1 LMVGMDLGK
10 LGKECLGIGV
20 EAPHARGKCGDFKVS
35 LLPSLPRP
43 PFVFFGGTIPTP
55 TPLLKTPPMPSNRL
69 TVAFLIGMSCLSG
82 LAQTPPPAPAAQKG
96 PAPASKEAEEDAE
109 IIVLA
114 GLPHLKEKEAI
125 LSYAR
130 QTYIKAD
137 LIKDKPLLQI
147 IRLSL
152 AKLEDQPENAAKI
165 RQEHLVQLAEYF
177 TKQAMAAQDAGQMAD
192 ALRLAQVAIRCNPGN
207 AKAKLFYANF
217 LHNIAGRTDDG
228 IQTLKHGLEFLP
240 VDDPLTK
247 DYLERYFQLLQ
258 ARERDQEVIDE
269 SLKLIQVTKNMPT
282 YMRDSLSMSAATSL
296 YWTGKYPD
304 AVNIINASSLD
315 TQPNGLLLKARALFE
330 GGKTQE
336 SINLLEAKT
345 SAFKGAGR
353 DAILSQLARFHIL
366 LGQHKLALA
375 VTQERISADEKA
387 PFPHIQKLQ
396 LLDRLGLKDEFDK
409 ELRLTFAQYAG
420 SSAPMIALANFAAE
434 KGYAELTGA
443 LANSA
448 AQHGLERATFAAL
461 HLEAILNGPN
471 PGQVIVQYQQIVAA
485 DKAFFKSNEA
495 IVQALLAIAYH
506 ARQKPDAVV
515 AKRDR
520 DIGDR
525 YLTEFLKAKD
535 LGPEAYR
542 SVGRHLRSIRAGD
555 AAVRV
560 LEAGITLFPRYS
572 QLRSEYISA
581 RILAGQTETYGTRK
595 SVADELELLLTMRRP
610 SPAIWQEA
618 VSWLRSESKLPAD
631 RQRKLEAAM
640 SPLIRSN
647 LDPEALAGR

>member
-1 LMVGMDLGK
+1 M
-10 LGKECLGIGV
+10 
-20 EAPHARGKCGDFKVS
+20 
-35 LLPSLPRP
+35 LP
-43 PFVFFGGTIPTP
+43 T
-55 TPLLKTPPMPSNRL
+55 RL
-69 TVAFLIGMSCLSG
+69 TFALLLGMSTLSG
-82 LAQTPPPAPAAQKG
+82 PAQSPPPPPAAQKS

-165 RQEHLVQLAEYF
+165 RQEHLIQLAEYF

-192 ALRLAQVAIRCNPGN
+192 AQRLAQVAIRCNPGN
-207 AKAKLFYANF
+207 AKSKLFYANF

-258 ARERDQEVIDE
+258 ARERDQEVIDG

-315 TQPNGLLLKARALFE
+315 TQPSGVLLKARALFE

-353 DAILSQLARFHIL
+353 DAVLSQLARFHIL
-366 LGQHKLALA
+366 LGQHKMALE

-396 LLDRLGLKDEFDK
+396 LLDRLSLKDEFDK
-409 ELRLTFAQYAG
+409 ELRLIFANYAG
-420 SSAPMIALANFAAE
+420 NSAPMIALANFAAE

-461 HLEAILNGPN
+461 HLEAILNGPE

-495 IVQALLAIAYH
+495 IVQALIAIAYH
-506 ARQKPDAVV
+506 ARQKTDAVIT
-515 AKRDR
+515 KRDR

-525 YLTEFLKAKD
+525 YLTEFLKSKD

-572 QLRSEYISA
+572 QLRADYISA

-595 SVADELELLLTMRRP
+595 SVADELELLLTLRRP

>member
-1 LMVGMDLGK
+1 M
-10 LGKECLGIGV
+10 
-20 EAPHARGKCGDFKVS
+20 
-35 LLPSLPRP
+35 
-43 PFVFFGGTIPTP
+43 P
-55 TPLLKTPPMPSNRL
+55 TPLLKTPPMLPIRL
-69 TVAFLIGMSCLSG
+69 TAAFLLGMTCLSG
-82 LAQTPPPAPAAQKG
+82 LAQTPPPSPATPKPA
-96 PAPASKEAEEDAE
+96 APASKEAEEDAE

-114 GLPHLKEKEAI
+114 GLPHLKDKEAI

-137 LIKDKPLLQI
+137 LIKDKALLQI
-147 IRLSL
+147 IRLTL
-152 AKLEDQPENAAKI
+152 TKLEDQPENAAKI
-165 RQEHLVQLAEYF
+165 RQEHLNQLAEYF
-177 TKQAMAAQDAGQMAD
+177 TIQAMAAQDAGQMAD

-217 LHNIAGRTDDG
+217 LHNVAGRTDDA

-240 VDDPLTK
+240 VGDPLTK
-247 DYLERYFQLLQ
+247 DYMDRYFQLLQ

-269 SLKLIQVTKNMPT
+269 SLKLIQATKNMPT
-282 YMRDSLSMSAATSL
+282 YMRDSLAMAAATSL
-296 YWTGKYPD
+296 YWVGKYPD
-304 AVNIINASSLD
+304 AVNLINSNTLD

-336 SINLLEAKT
+336 SIRLLESKT
-345 SAFKGAGR
+345 SEFKGAGR
-353 DAILSQLARFHIL
+353 DAIFSQLARFHIL
-366 LGQHKLALA
+366 LGQHRLALA
-375 VTQERISADEKA
+375 VTEDRISAEPKA

-409 ELRLTFAQYAG
+409 ELRLIFANYAG
-420 SSAPMIALANFAAE
+420 NSAPMIALANFAAE

-443 LANSA
+443 IATSA
-448 AQHGLERATFAAL
+448 AQQGLERATFAAL
-461 HLEAILNGPN
+461 HLEALLNGPD
-471 PGQVIVQYQQIVAA
+471 PGQVIVQHRQIIAA

-495 IVQALLAIAYH
+495 IVQALLAISYH
-506 ARQKPDAVV
+506 ARQKPDAAT
-515 AKRDR
+515 AKHDR
-520 DIGDR
+520 DVGDR
-525 YLTEFLKAKD
+525 YLVEFLKAKD

-542 SVGRHLRSIRAGD
+542 SVGRHLRAIRAGD

-560 LEAGITLFPRYS
+560 LEAGVTLFPRYS
-572 QLRSEYISA
+572 QLRADYISA

-595 SVADELELLLTMRRP
+595 SVADELELLMTMRRP

-618 VSWLRSESKLPAD
+618 VTWLRSESKLPAE
-631 RQRKLEAAM
+631 RLRKLDAAM

>member
-1 LMVGMDLGK
+1 M
-10 LGKECLGIGV
+10 
-20 EAPHARGKCGDFKVS
+20 
-35 LLPSLPRP
+35 LPP
-43 PFVFFGGTIPTP
+43 
-55 TPLLKTPPMPSNRL
+55 RL
-69 TVAFLIGMSCLSG
+69 TVAFLLGMSTLAG
-82 LAQTPPPAPAAQKG
+82 LAQTPAPTPAAQKS
-96 PAPASKEAEEDAE
+96 PTPASKEAEEDAE

-177 TKQAMAAQDAGQMAD
+177 TKQAMAAQEAGQMAD

-207 AKAKLFYANF
+207 AKSKLFYANF

-315 TQPNGLLLKARALFE
+315 AQPSGLLLKARALFE

-336 SINLLEAKT
+336 SISLLEAKT

-366 LGQHKLALA
+366 LGQHKMALA

-495 IVQALLAIAYH
+495 IVQALIAIAYH
-506 ARQKPDAVV
+506 ARQKPDPVI

-560 LEAGITLFPRYS
+560 LEAGITLYPRYS
-572 QLRSEYISA
+572 QLRADYISA

-595 SVADELELLLTMRRP
+595 SVADELELLLTLRRP

>member
-1 LMVGMDLGK
+1 M
-10 LGKECLGIGV
+10 
-20 EAPHARGKCGDFKVS
+20 
-35 LLPSLPRP
+35 LP
-43 PFVFFGGTIPTP
+43 T
-55 TPLLKTPPMPSNRL
+55 RL
-69 TVAFLIGMSCLSG
+69 TFALLLGMSTLSG
-82 LAQTPPPAPAAQKG
+82 LAQSPPPPPAAQKS

-165 RQEHLVQLAEYF
+165 RQEHLIQLAEYF

-192 ALRLAQVAIRCNPGN
+192 AQRLAQVAIRCNPGN
-207 AKAKLFYANF
+207 AKSKLFYANF

-258 ARERDQEVIDE
+258 ARERDQEVIDG

-315 TQPNGLLLKARALFE
+315 TQPSGVLLKARALFE

-353 DAILSQLARFHIL
+353 DAVLSQLARFHIL
-366 LGQHKLALA
+366 LGQHKMALE
-375 VTQERISADEKA
+375 VTQERISADDKA

-396 LLDRLGLKDEFDK
+396 LLDRLSLKDEFDK
-409 ELRLTFAQYAG
+409 ELRLIFANYAG
-420 SSAPMIALANFAAE
+420 NSAPMIALANFAAE

-461 HLEAILNGPN
+461 HLEAILNGPE

-495 IVQALLAIAYH
+495 IVQALIAIAYH
-506 ARQKPDAVV
+506 ARQKTDAVIT
-515 AKRDR
+515 KRDR

-525 YLTEFLKAKD
+525 YLTEFLKSKD

-572 QLRSEYISA
+572 QLRADYISA

-595 SVADELELLLTMRRP
+595 SVADELELLLTLRRP

>member
-1 LMVGMDLGK
+1 
-10 LGKECLGIGV
+10 
-20 EAPHARGKCGDFKVS
+20 
-35 LLPSLPRP
+35 
-43 PFVFFGGTIPTP
+43 
-55 TPLLKTPPMPSNRL
+55 MPSPRL
-69 TVAFLIGMSCLSG
+69 TFALLLGMSTLSG
-82 LAQTPPPAPAAQKG
+82 LAQSPPPPPAAQKS

-165 RQEHLVQLAEYF
+165 RQEHLIQLAEYF

-192 ALRLAQVAIRCNPGN
+192 AQRLAQVAIRCNPGN
-207 AKAKLFYANF
+207 AKSKLFYANF

-258 ARERDQEVIDE
+258 ARERDQEVIDG

-315 TQPNGLLLKARALFE
+315 TQPSGLLLKARALFE

-336 SINLLEAKT
+336 SLNLLEAKT

-353 DAILSQLARFHIL
+353 DAVLSQLARFHIL
-366 LGQHKLALA
+366 LGQHKMALE

-396 LLDRLGLKDEFDK
+396 LLDRLSLKDEFDK
-409 ELRLTFAQYAG
+409 ELRLIFANYAG
-420 SSAPMIALANFAAE
+420 NSAPMIALANFAAE

-448 AQHGLERATFAAL
+448 AQYGLERATFAAL
-461 HLEAILNGPN
+461 HLEAILNGPE

-495 IVQALLAIAYH
+495 IVQALIAIAYH
-506 ARQKPDAVV
+506 ARQKPDAVI

-525 YLTEFLKAKD
+525 YLTEFLKSKD

-572 QLRSEYISA
+572 QLRADYISA

>member
-1 LMVGMDLGK
+1 ML
-10 LGKECLGIGV
+10 
-20 EAPHARGKCGDFKVS
+20 PH
-35 LLPSLPRP
+35 
-43 PFVFFGGTIPTP
+43 
-55 TPLLKTPPMPSNRL
+55 RL
-69 TVAFLIGMSCLSG
+69 TVAFLLGMSALAG
-82 LAQTPPPAPAAQKG
+82 QAQTPAPTPAAQKS
-96 PAPASKEAEEDAE
+96 PTPASKEAEEDAE

-177 TKQAMAAQDAGQMAD
+177 TKQAMAAQEAGQMAD

-207 AKAKLFYANF
+207 AKSKLFYANF

-315 TQPNGLLLKARALFE
+315 TQPSGLLLKARALFE

-336 SINLLEAKT
+336 SISLLEAKT

-366 LGQHKLALA
+366 LGQHKMALA

-495 IVQALLAIAYH
+495 IVQALIAIAYH
-506 ARQKPDAVV
+506 ARQKPDAVI

-560 LEAGITLFPRYS
+560 LEAGITLYPRYS
-572 QLRSEYISA
+572 QLRADYISA

-595 SVADELELLLTMRRP
+595 SVADELELLLTLRRP

-618 VSWLRSESKLPAD
+618 VSWLRSESKLTAD
-631 RQRKLEAAM
+631 RQRRLEAAM

>member
-1 LMVGMDLGK
+1 ML
-10 LGKECLGIGV
+10 
-20 EAPHARGKCGDFKVS
+20 S
-35 LLPSLPRP
+35 
-43 PFVFFGGTIPTP
+43 T
-55 TPLLKTPPMPSNRL
+55 RL
-69 TVAFLIGMSCLSG
+69 TVAFLLGMSTLAG
-82 LAQTPPPAPAAQKG
+82 LAQSPPPPPAAQKS

-114 GLPHLKEKEAI
+114 GLPQLKEKEAI

-165 RQEHLVQLAEYF
+165 RQDHLIQLAEYF

-192 ALRLAQVAIRCNPGN
+192 AQRLAQVAIRCNPGN
-207 AKAKLFYANF
+207 AKSKLFYANF

-258 ARERDQEVIDE
+258 ARERDQEVIDG
-269 SLKLIQVTKNMPT
+269 SLKLIQVTKNMPI

-315 TQPNGLLLKARALFE
+315 TQPSGLLLKARALFE

-353 DAILSQLARFHIL
+353 DAVLSQLARFHIL
-366 LGQHKLALA
+366 LGQHKMALE

-396 LLDRLGLKDEFDK
+396 LLDRLSLKDEFDK
-409 ELRLTFAQYAG
+409 ELRLIFTNYAG
-420 SSAPMIALANFAAE
+420 NSAPMIALANFAAE

-448 AQHGLERATFAAL
+448 AQYGLERATFAAL
-461 HLEAILNGPN
+461 HLEAILNGPE

-495 IVQALLAIAYH
+495 IVQALIAIAYH
-506 ARQKPDAVV
+506 ARQKPDAVI

-525 YLTEFLKAKD
+525 YLTEFLKSKD

-572 QLRSEYISA
+572 QLRADYISA

-595 SVADELELLLTMRRP
+595 SVADELELLLTLRRP

>member
-1 LMVGMDLGK
+1 
-10 LGKECLGIGV
+10 
-20 EAPHARGKCGDFKVS
+20 
-35 LLPSLPRP
+35 
-43 PFVFFGGTIPTP
+43 
-55 TPLLKTPPMPSNRL
+55 
-69 TVAFLIGMSCLSG
+69 
-82 LAQTPPPAPAAQKG
+82 
-96 PAPASKEAEEDAE
+96 
-109 IIVLA
+109 
-114 GLPHLKEKEAI
+114 
-125 LSYAR
+125 
-130 QTYIKAD
+130 
-137 LIKDKPLLQI
+137 
-147 IRLSL
+147 
-152 AKLEDQPENAAKI
+152 
-165 RQEHLVQLAEYF
+165 
-177 TKQAMAAQDAGQMAD
+177 MAAQEAGQMAD

-366 LGQHKLALA
+366 LGQHKMALA

-495 IVQALLAIAYH
+495 IVQALIAIAYH
-506 ARQKPDAVV
+506 ARQKPDAVI

>member
-1 LMVGMDLGK
+1 ML
-10 LGKECLGIGV
+10 
-20 EAPHARGKCGDFKVS
+20 S
-35 LLPSLPRP
+35 
-43 PFVFFGGTIPTP
+43 T
-55 TPLLKTPPMPSNRL
+55 RL
-69 TVAFLIGMSCLSG
+69 TVAFLLGMSTLAG
-82 LAQTPPPAPAAQKG
+82 LAQSPPPPPAAQKS

-114 GLPHLKEKEAI
+114 GLPQLKEKEAI

-165 RQEHLVQLAEYF
+165 RQDHLIQLAEYF

-192 ALRLAQVAIRCNPGN
+192 AQRLAQVAIRCNPGN
-207 AKAKLFYANF
+207 AKSKLFYANF

-258 ARERDQEVIDE
+258 ARERDQEVIDG

-315 TQPNGLLLKARALFE
+315 TQPSGLLLKARALFE

-353 DAILSQLARFHIL
+353 DAVLSQLARFHIL
-366 LGQHKLALA
+366 LGQHKMALE

-387 PFPHIQKLQ
+387 PFPRIQRLQ
-396 LLDRLGLKDEFDK
+396 LLDKLGLKDEYEK
-409 ELRLTFAQYAG
+409 ELMTIKTKFENN
-420 SSAPMIALANFAAE
+420 SAAMIALANFAAE
-434 KGYAELTGA
+434 KGYDGLTAALTGV
-443 LANSA
+443 A
-448 AQHGLERATFAAL
+448 AARGFESATFAAL
-461 HLEAILNGPN
+461 HLEALLNAGLPD
-471 PGQVIVQYQQIVAA
+471 QVIAQHQQVSAA
-485 DKAFFKSNEA
+485 DPAFFQSNRPLIQA
-495 IVQALLAIAYH
+495 ILGIAHY
-506 ARQKPDAVV
+506 ARNKPDEPT
-515 AKRDR
+515 AKRER

-525 YLTEFLKAKD
+525 YLAEFLKSKD

-542 SVGRHLRSIRAGD
+542 SVGRHLRTIRASE
-555 AAVRV
+555 AAVRI
-560 LEAGITLFPRYS
+560 LEAGVQVHPNHS
-572 QLRSEYISA
+572 QLRADYVRA
-581 RILAGQTETYGTRK
+581 RLLAGLTDAYGSRK
-595 SVADELELLLTMRRP
+595 SMSDELENLQTLRRP
-610 SPAIWQEA
+610 SPLVWQEA
-618 VSWLRSESKLPAD
+618 LSWLRTEAKLPAA
-631 RQRKLEAAM
+631 QSLKLDAALQT
-640 SPLIRSN
+640 LIRPG
-647 LDPEALAGR
+647 LDAAALEGR

>member
-1 LMVGMDLGK
+1 M
-10 LGKECLGIGV
+10 
-20 EAPHARGKCGDFKVS
+20 
-35 LLPSLPRP
+35 LPP
-43 PFVFFGGTIPTP
+43 
-55 TPLLKTPPMPSNRL
+55 RL
-69 TVAFLIGMSCLSG
+69 TVAFLLGMSTLAG
-82 LAQTPPPAPAAQKG
+82 LAQTPAPTPAAQKS
-96 PAPASKEAEEDAE
+96 PTPASKEAEEDAE

-177 TKQAMAAQDAGQMAD
+177 TKQAMAAQEAGQMAD

-207 AKAKLFYANF
+207 AKSKLFYANF

-315 TQPNGLLLKARALFE
+315 AQPSGLLLKARALFE

-336 SINLLEAKT
+336 SISLLEAKT

-366 LGQHKLALA
+366 LGQHKMALA

-495 IVQALLAIAYH
+495 IVQALIAIAYH
-506 ARQKPDAVV
+506 ARQKPDAVI

-560 LEAGITLFPRYS
+560 LEAGITLYPRYS
-572 QLRSEYISA
+572 QLRADYISA

-595 SVADELELLLTMRRP
+595 SVADELELLLTLRRP

-631 RQRKLEAAM
+631 RQRRLEAAM

>member
-1 LMVGMDLGK
+1 
-10 LGKECLGIGV
+10 
-20 EAPHARGKCGDFKVS
+20 
-35 LLPSLPRP
+35 
-43 PFVFFGGTIPTP
+43 
-55 TPLLKTPPMPSNRL
+55 MPSPRL
-69 TVAFLIGMSCLSG
+69 TFALLLGMSTLSG
-82 LAQTPPPAPAAQKG
+82 LAQSPSPPPAAQKS

-165 RQEHLVQLAEYF
+165 RQEHLIQLAEYF

-192 ALRLAQVAIRCNPGN
+192 AQRLAQVAIRCNPGN
-207 AKAKLFYANF
+207 AKSKLFYANF

-258 ARERDQEVIDE
+258 ARERDQEVIDG

-315 TQPNGLLLKARALFE
+315 TQPSGLLLKARALFE

-336 SINLLEAKT
+336 SLNLLEAKT

-353 DAILSQLARFHIL
+353 DAVLSQLARFHIL
-366 LGQHKLALA
+366 LGQHKMALE

-396 LLDRLGLKDEFDK
+396 LLDRLSLKDEFDK
-409 ELRLTFAQYAG
+409 ELRLIFANYAG
-420 SSAPMIALANFAAE
+420 NSAPMIALANFAAE

-461 HLEAILNGPN
+461 HLEAILNGPE

-495 IVQALLAIAYH
+495 IVQALIAIAYH
-506 ARQKPDAVV
+506 ARQKPDAVI

-525 YLTEFLKAKD
+525 YLTEFLKSKD

-572 QLRSEYISA
+572 QLRADYISA

-595 SVADELELLLTMRRP
+595 SVADELELLLTLRRP

-618 VSWLRSESKLPAD
+618 VAWLRSESKLPAD

-640 SPLIRSN
+640 APLIRSN

>member
-1 LMVGMDLGK
+1 M
-10 LGKECLGIGV
+10 
-20 EAPHARGKCGDFKVS
+20 
-35 LLPSLPRP
+35 LPP
-43 PFVFFGGTIPTP
+43 
-55 TPLLKTPPMPSNRL
+55 RL
-69 TVAFLIGMSCLSG
+69 TVAFLLGMSTLAG
-82 LAQTPPPAPAAQKG
+82 LAQTPAPTPAAQKS
-96 PAPASKEAEEDAE
+96 PTPASKEAEEDAE

-177 TKQAMAAQDAGQMAD
+177 TKQAMAAQEAGQMAD

-207 AKAKLFYANF
+207 AKSKLFYANF

-315 TQPNGLLLKARALFE
+315 AQPSGLLLKARALFE

-366 LGQHKLALA
+366 LGQHKMALA

-495 IVQALLAIAYH
+495 IVQALIAIAYH
-506 ARQKPDAVV
+506 ARQKPDPVI

-560 LEAGITLFPRYS
+560 LEAGITLYPRYS
-572 QLRSEYISA
+572 QLRADYISA

>member
-1 LMVGMDLGK
+1 ML
-10 LGKECLGIGV
+10 
-20 EAPHARGKCGDFKVS
+20 S
-35 LLPSLPRP
+35 
-43 PFVFFGGTIPTP
+43 T
-55 TPLLKTPPMPSNRL
+55 RL
-69 TVAFLIGMSCLSG
+69 TVAFLLGMSTLAG
-82 LAQTPPPAPAAQKG
+82 LAQSPPPPPAAQKS

-114 GLPHLKEKEAI
+114 GLPQLKEKEAI

-165 RQEHLVQLAEYF
+165 RQDHLIQLAEYF

-192 ALRLAQVAIRCNPGN
+192 AQRLAQVAIRCNPGN
-207 AKAKLFYANF
+207 AKSKLFYANF

-258 ARERDQEVIDE
+258 ARERDQEVIDG

-315 TQPNGLLLKARALFE
+315 TQPSGLLLKARALFE

-353 DAILSQLARFHIL
+353 DAVLSQLARFHIL
-366 LGQHKLALA
+366 LGQHKMALE

-396 LLDRLGLKDEFDK
+396 LLDRLSLKDEFDK
-409 ELRLTFAQYAG
+409 ELRLIFTNYAG
-420 SSAPMIALANFAAE
+420 NSAPMIALAN
-434 KGYAELTGA
+434 
-443 LANSA
+443 SA
-448 AQHGLERATFAAL
+448 AQYGLERATFAAL
-461 HLEAILNGPN
+461 HLEAILNGPE
-471 PGQVIVQYQQIVAA
+471 PGQVIVQYPQIVAA

-495 IVQALLAIAYH
+495 IVQALIAIAYH
-506 ARQKPDAVV
+506 ARQKPDAVI

-525 YLTEFLKAKD
+525 YLTEFLKSKD

-572 QLRSEYISA
+572 QLRADYISA

-595 SVADELELLLTMRRP
+595 SVADELELLLTLRRP

>member
-1 LMVGMDLGK
+1 M
-10 LGKECLGIGV
+10 
-20 EAPHARGKCGDFKVS
+20 
-35 LLPSLPRP
+35 P
-43 PFVFFGGTIPTP
+43 PF
-55 TPLLKTPPMPSNRL
+55 RL
-69 TVAFLIGMSCLSG
+69 TVAFLLGMSCFSG
-82 LAQTPPPAPAAQKG
+82 LAQTPTPAPAAAK
-96 PAPASKEAEEDAE
+96 AAAATKDAEEDAE

-114 GLPHLKEKEAI
+114 GLPQLKDKEAI

-130 QTYIKAD
+130 QTYIKAE
-137 LIKDKPLLQI
+137 LIKDKALLQL
-147 IRLSL
+147 IRLTL
-152 AKLEDQPENAAKI
+152 AKLEDQPEKSAQI
-165 RQEHLVQLAEYF
+165 RQEHLNQLAEFF

-192 ALRLAQVAIRCNPGN
+192 AMRLAQVAVRCNPGN
-207 AKAKLFYANF
+207 AKSKLFYANF
-217 LHNIAGRTDDG
+217 LHSIAGRTDDA
-228 IQTLKHGLEFLP
+228 IQTLQHGLEFLP

-258 ARERDQEVIDE
+258 ARERDQEVIDG
-269 SLKLIQVTKNMPT
+269 SLNYLKNSKNIPT
-282 YMRDSLSMSAATSL
+282 YMRDSLALSAATSL
-296 YWTGKYPD
+296 YWVGKYPD
-304 AVNIINASSLD
+304 AVNLINANGLD
-315 TQPNGLLLKARALFE
+315 TQPNGMLLKARALFE

-336 SINLLEAKT
+336 SINLLESKT
-345 SAFKGAGR
+345 SSFKGAGR

-366 LGQHKLALA
+366 LGQHKMALA

-396 LLDRLGLKDEFDK
+396 LLDRLGLRDDFDK
-409 ELRLTFAQYAG
+409 ELRVIFANYSG

-448 AQHGLERATFAAL
+448 AQHGLERATFGAL
-461 HLEAILNGPN
+461 HLEALLNSGD
-471 PGQVIVQYQQIVAA
+471 PGQVIVQHQQIVAA
-485 DKAFFKSNEA
+485 DKAFFKSNEP
-495 IVQALLAIAYH
+495 IVQALLAISYH
-506 ARQKPDAVV
+506 ARQKPDPVI

-542 SVGRHLRSIRAGD
+542 SVGRHLRSIRSGD

-560 LEAGITLFPRYS
+560 LEAGIALYPRHS
-572 QLRSEYISA
+572 QLRADYISA

-595 SVADELELLLTMRRP
+595 SVADELELLLSMRRP

-618 VSWLRSESKLPAD
+618 VSWLRSESRLPPE

-640 SPLIRSN
+640 SPLVRSN

>member
-1 LMVGMDLGK
+1 
-10 LGKECLGIGV
+10 
-20 EAPHARGKCGDFKVS
+20 
-35 LLPSLPRP
+35 
-43 PFVFFGGTIPTP
+43 
-55 TPLLKTPPMPSNRL
+55 MPSNRL

-96 PAPASKEAEEDAE
+96 SAPASKEAEEDAE

-353 DAILSQLARFHIL
+353 DVILSQLARFHIL
-366 LGQHKLALA
+366 LGQHKMALA

-495 IVQALLAIAYH
+495 IVQSLIAIAYH
-506 ARQKPDAVV
+506 ARQKPDAVI

-525 YLTEFLKAKD
+525 YLTEFLKSKD

-581 RILAGQTETYGTRK
+581 RILAGQTEAYGTRK

-618 VSWLRSESKLPAD
+618 VSWLRTESKLPAD

>member
-1 LMVGMDLGK
+1 
-10 LGKECLGIGV
+10 
-20 EAPHARGKCGDFKVS
+20 
-35 LLPSLPRP
+35 
-43 PFVFFGGTIPTP
+43 
-55 TPLLKTPPMPSNRL
+55 MPSPRL
-69 TVAFLIGMSCLSG
+69 TFALLLGMSTLSG
-82 LAQTPPPAPAAQKG
+82 LAQSPSPPPAAQKS

-165 RQEHLVQLAEYF
+165 RQEHLIQLAEYF

-192 ALRLAQVAIRCNPGN
+192 AQRLAQVAIRCNPGN
-207 AKAKLFYANF
+207 AKSKLFYANF

-258 ARERDQEVIDE
+258 ARERDQEVIDG

-315 TQPNGLLLKARALFE
+315 TQPSGLLLKARALFE

-336 SINLLEAKT
+336 SLNLLEAKT

-353 DAILSQLARFHIL
+353 DAVLSQLARFHIL
-366 LGQHKLALA
+366 LGQHKMALE

-396 LLDRLGLKDEFDK
+396 LLDRLSLKDEFDK
-409 ELRLTFAQYAG
+409 ELRLIFANYAG
-420 SSAPMIALANFAAE
+420 NSAPMIALANFAAE

-461 HLEAILNGPN
+461 HLEAILNGPE

-495 IVQALLAIAYH
+495 IVQALIAIAYH
-506 ARQKPDAVV
+506 ARQKTDAVI

-525 YLTEFLKAKD
+525 YLTEFLKSKD

-572 QLRSEYISA
+572 QLRADYISA

-595 SVADELELLLTMRRP
+595 SVADELELLLTLRRP

-618 VSWLRSESKLPAD
+618 VAWLRSESKLPAD

-640 SPLIRSN
+640 APLIRSN

>member
-1 LMVGMDLGK
+1 M
-10 LGKECLGIGV
+10 
-20 EAPHARGKCGDFKVS
+20 
-35 LLPSLPRP
+35 LPP
-43 PFVFFGGTIPTP
+43 
-55 TPLLKTPPMPSNRL
+55 RL
-69 TVAFLIGMSCLSG
+69 TVAFLLGMSTLAG
-82 LAQTPPPAPAAQKG
+82 LAQTPAPTPAAQKS
-96 PAPASKEAEEDAE
+96 PTPASKEAEEDAE

-177 TKQAMAAQDAGQMAD
+177 TKQAMAAQEAGQMAD

-207 AKAKLFYANF
+207 AKSKLFYANF

-315 TQPNGLLLKARALFE
+315 AQPSGLLLKARALFE

-366 LGQHKLALA
+366 LGQHKMALA

-495 IVQALLAIAYH
+495 IVQALIAIAYH
-506 ARQKPDAVV
+506 ARQKPDPVI

-560 LEAGITLFPRYS
+560 LEAGITLYPRYS
-572 QLRSEYISA
+572 QLRADYISA

-595 SVADELELLLTMRRP
+595 SVADELELLLTLRRP

-618 VSWLRSESKLPAD
+618 VSWLRSESKLAAD
-631 RQRKLEAAM
+631 RQRRLEAAM

>member
-1 LMVGMDLGK
+1 
-10 LGKECLGIGV
+10 
-20 EAPHARGKCGDFKVS
+20 
-35 LLPSLPRP
+35 
-43 PFVFFGGTIPTP
+43 
-55 TPLLKTPPMPSNRL
+55 MPSPRL
-69 TVAFLIGMSCLSG
+69 TFALLLGMSTLSG
-82 LAQTPPPAPAAQKG
+82 LAQSPPPPPAAQKS

-165 RQEHLVQLAEYF
+165 RQEHLIQLAEYF

-192 ALRLAQVAIRCNPGN
+192 AMRLAQVAIRCNPGN
-207 AKAKLFYANF
+207 AKSKLFYANF

-258 ARERDQEVIDE
+258 ARERDQEVIDG

-315 TQPNGLLLKARALFE
+315 TQPSGLLLKARALFE

-336 SINLLEAKT
+336 SLNLLEAKT

-353 DAILSQLARFHIL
+353 DAVLSQLARFHIL
-366 LGQHKLALA
+366 LGQHKMALE

-506 ARQKPDAVV
+506 ARQKPDAVI

>member
-1 LMVGMDLGK
+1 M
-10 LGKECLGIGV
+10 
-20 EAPHARGKCGDFKVS
+20 
-35 LLPSLPRP
+35 LPP
-43 PFVFFGGTIPTP
+43 
-55 TPLLKTPPMPSNRL
+55 RL
-69 TVAFLIGMSCLSG
+69 TVAFLLGMSTLAG
-82 LAQTPPPAPAAQKG
+82 LAQTPAPTPAAQKS
-96 PAPASKEAEEDAE
+96 PTPASKEAEEDAE

-177 TKQAMAAQDAGQMAD
+177 TKQAMAAQEAGQMAD

-207 AKAKLFYANF
+207 AKSKLFYANF

-315 TQPNGLLLKARALFE
+315 AQPSGLLLKARALFE

-366 LGQHKLALA
+366 LGQHKMALA

-495 IVQALLAIAYH
+495 IVQALIAIAYH
-506 ARQKPDAVV
+506 ARQKPDAVI

-560 LEAGITLFPRYS
+560 LEAGITLYPRYS
-572 QLRSEYISA
+572 QLRADYISA

-595 SVADELELLLTMRRP
+595 SVADELELLLTLRRP

-631 RQRKLEAAM
+631 RQRRLEAAM

>member
-1 LMVGMDLGK
+1 M
-10 LGKECLGIGV
+10 
-20 EAPHARGKCGDFKVS
+20 
-35 LLPSLPRP
+35 LPP
-43 PFVFFGGTIPTP
+43 
-55 TPLLKTPPMPSNRL
+55 RL
-69 TVAFLIGMSCLSG
+69 TVAFLLGMSTLAG
-82 LAQTPPPAPAAQKG
+82 LAQTPAPTPAAQKS
-96 PAPASKEAEEDAE
+96 PTPASKEAEEDAE

-177 TKQAMAAQDAGQMAD
+177 TKQAMAAQEAGQMAD

-207 AKAKLFYANF
+207 AKSKLFYANF

-315 TQPNGLLLKARALFE
+315 AQPSGLLLKARALFE

-366 LGQHKLALA
+366 LGQHKMALA

-495 IVQALLAIAYH
+495 IVQALIAIAYH
-506 ARQKPDAVV
+506 ARQKPDPVI

-560 LEAGITLFPRYS
+560 LEAGITLYPRYS
-572 QLRSEYISA
+572 QLRADYISA

-595 SVADELELLLTMRRP
+595 SVADELELLLTLRRP

-631 RQRKLEAAM
+631 RQRRLEAAM

>member
-1 LMVGMDLGK
+1 
-10 LGKECLGIGV
+10 
-20 EAPHARGKCGDFKVS
+20 
-35 LLPSLPRP
+35 
-43 PFVFFGGTIPTP
+43 
-55 TPLLKTPPMPSNRL
+55 MPSTRL
-69 TVAFLIGMSCLSG
+69 TFAFLLGMSTLSG
-82 LAQTPPPAPAAQKG
+82 LAQSPLPPPAAQKS

-165 RQEHLVQLAEYF
+165 RQEHLIQLAEYF

-192 ALRLAQVAIRCNPGN
+192 AQRLAQVAIRCNPGN
-207 AKAKLFYANF
+207 AKSKLFYANF

-258 ARERDQEVIDE
+258 ARERDQEVIDG

-315 TQPNGLLLKARALFE
+315 TQPSGLLLKARALFE

-353 DAILSQLARFHIL
+353 DAVLSQLARFHIL
-366 LGQHKLALA
+366 LGQHKMALE

-396 LLDRLGLKDEFDK
+396 LLDRLSLKDEFDK
-409 ELRLTFAQYAG
+409 ELRLIFANYAG
-420 SSAPMIALANFAAE
+420 NSAPMIALANFAAE

-448 AQHGLERATFAAL
+448 AQYGLERATFAAL
-461 HLEAILNGPN
+461 HLEAILNGPE

-495 IVQALLAIAYH
+495 IVQALIAIAYH
-506 ARQKPDAVV
+506 ARQKPDAVI

-525 YLTEFLKAKD
+525 YLTEFLKSKD

-572 QLRSEYISA
+572 QLRADYISA

-595 SVADELELLLTMRRP
+595 SVADELELLLTLRRP

-618 VSWLRSESKLPAD
+618 VAWLRSESKLPAD
-631 RQRKLEAAM
+631 HQRKLEAAM

>member
-1 LMVGMDLGK
+1 
-10 LGKECLGIGV
+10 
-20 EAPHARGKCGDFKVS
+20 
-35 LLPSLPRP
+35 
-43 PFVFFGGTIPTP
+43 
-55 TPLLKTPPMPSNRL
+55 MPSNRL

-137 LIKDKPLLQI
+137 LIKDKSLLQI

-228 IQTLKHGLEFLP
+228 IQTLKHGLDFLP

-269 SLKLIQVTKNMPT
+269 SLKLIQVTKNMPAH
-282 YMRDSLSMSAATSL
+282 MRDSLSMSAATSL
-296 YWTGKYPD
+296 YWIGKYPD
-304 AVNIINASSLD
+304 AVNIINSSSLD

-366 LGQHKLALA
+366 LGQHKMALA

-387 PFPHIQKLQ
+387 PFPHIQKLR

-409 ELRLTFAQYAG
+409 ELRLIFTQYAG
-420 SSAPMIALANFAAE
+420 SSAAMIALANFAAE
-434 KGYAELTGA
+434 RGYAELTGA

-448 AQHGLERATFAAL
+448 AQYGLERATFGAL
-461 HLEAILNGPN
+461 HLEASLNGPN

-495 IVQALLAIAYH
+495 IVQALIAIAYH
-506 ARQKPDAVV
+506 ARQKPDAVI